1 MMKRTGIILI
11 GGNSSRMGVDKYL
24 VEIDGKKMIERV
36 MEMVGRC
43 TDETILVAGGED
55 QRTELKRILDLL
67 KNRRFLGSHDK
78 IVRTDAKILIDSI
91 KGFGPVAGIYEGLRY
106 ARAEYCGI
114 FACDLPFLNVD
125 VVDFL
130 FDSCEGFDAAVP
142 LWENGYVEPLHSVYR
157 RSPMLDA
164 CEIAIKRG
172 TRRIFSC
179 VGMLKN
185 VNFVPIEDIRAID
198 SELRSFFN
206 VNTRD
211 DLKKLGEIK
220 MLKTRS

>member
-1 MMKRTGIILI
+1 MMKRAGIILA
-11 GGNSSRMGVDKYL
+11 GGNSSRIAVDKSL
-24 VEIDGKKMIERV
+24 IEMNGERMVERV
-36 MEMVGRC
+36 IDRVGRC
-43 TDETILVAGGED
+43 VDEIIVVVGKED
-55 QRTELKRILDLL
+55 KKIELGKILD
-67 KNRRFLGSHDK
+67 
-78 IVRTDAKILIDSI
+78 VKILIDSI
-91 KGFGPVAGIYEGLRY
+91 KGFGPLAGIYEGLRY

-142 LWENGYVEPLHSVYR
+142 MWENGYGEPLHSVYR
-157 RSPMLDA
+157 RIPMLDA

-172 TRRIFSC
+172 ARRIFSC

-185 VNFVPIEDIRAID
+185 VNFVPIEDIKEID

-211 DLKKLGEIK
+211 DLKKLGETELI
-220 MLKTRS
+220 